1 MLMFDDEPELL
12 TSELSSISGSYQD
25 LRMLKPLVLEEK
37 AFTELPIE
45 SPNEFTDMKPYTPQK
60 ANHNQVMSLRYYDSE

>member
-1 MLMFDDEPELL
+1 MMLMFDDEPELL

-45 SPNEFTDMKPYTPQK
+45 SPNEFTPTAYTPQK